1 VDRGITDRF
10 DRVRAAA
17 ILVATLLA
25 AGCGDDDPAGR
36 LASATTFTVGA
47 AKRDISPTLMTAPP
61 SGNVFLGGYGLGPGR
76 RSTGVLAPI
85 YVRALVISNGE
96 QTVAFAENETQGAFA
111 AYKKGPVGLI
121 DVAAGVET
129 ATGGQIPR
137 QHVIVSSDHSHSGP
151 DTTGVWGGLPLTYLT
166 FLRDQMVGAIA
177 DAYAA
182 RRPAQLL
189 SGTADATAL
198 LHSQFDAPPNDQV
211 DGELRVLVVA
221 DADAAARRR
230 SVVINFAAHATV
242 MGEGN
247 TLISADWPG
256 AVAARVEQA
265 LGVETAVVMVAD
277 VGRTQ
282 PTRPEVPGQSDPQQ
296 LDAYAG
302 EVTAQVLAATAQL
315 QPAHGTR
322 VEAAQLFL
330 RETFA
335 NPFADL
341 SFFRSLIAR
350 SKDPP
355 WLEGDQIGAVVSA
368 ARVGDLFFAAVPGE
382 AYPAIHFALRERV
395 PAARHFIFGLAND
408 QLGYLI
414 APAEGYQQVADAA
427 PNNDNALFNV
437 SPAIGDHVMCTLF
450 TAARRIGFTLPTDPS
465 KCAPYAHEDNRLPL

>member
-1 VDRGITDRF
+1 VDRMNKRYALP
-10 DRVRAAA
+10 RL
-17 ILVATLLA
+17 LVMLVVTLLGG
-25 AGCGDDDPAGR
+25 GCGDDDPAGGF
-36 LASATTFTVGA
+36 ATANTLMIGA
-47 AKRDISPTLMTAPP
+47 AKRDITPTQMTAPP

-85 YVRALVISNGE
+85 YVRALVISDGE
-96 QTVAFAENETQGAFA
+96 RTVAFAENETQGAFPT
-111 AYKKGPVGLI
+111 YKKGPVGLI
-121 DVAAGVET
+121 DVAAAVEA
-129 ATGGQIPR
+129 ATGGNIPH
-137 QHVIVSSDHSHSGP
+137 QHVIVNSDHSHSGP
-151 DTTGVWGGLPLTYLT
+151 DTTGVWGGLPTTYLA
-166 FLRDQMVGAIA
+166 FLKDQTVGAIA

-189 SGTADATAL
+189 SGAADAAAL

-211 DGELRVLVVA
+211 DGELRVLVAA

-230 SVVINFAAHATV
+230 SVLINFAAHATV

-265 LGVETAVVMVAD
+265 LGVDTAIVMVAD

-282 PTRPEVPGQSDPQQ
+282 PSRPNVPGQTDPQQ
-296 LDAYAG
+296 LDAYASD
-302 EVTAQVLAATAQL
+302 VAARVLAATAQL

-335 NPFADL
+335 NAFADL
-341 SFFRSLIAR
+341 SFFRSLIGR

-355 WLEGDQIGAVVSA
+355 WLDGEKIGTVVSA

-382 AYPAIHFALRERV
+382 AYPAIQFALRERV

-427 PNNDNALFNV
+427 PDNDNALFNV

-450 TAARRIGFTLPTDPS
+450 TAARRIGFTLPADPG
-465 KCAPYAHEDNRLPL
+465 KCAPYAHEDHDLPF